1 MRRRA
6 TPPAAPG
13 RATRPP
19 GPRTWSARKS
29 ILPLA
34 AGGEPTLGSPPAL
47 RLTLP
52 DSVPRSGTRD
62 RAAGR
67 RLVRVAQRPLAR
79 HVLPVGARHGI
90 DEIVEAPARAGGLEQ
105 RVAGAREQHAVPRKP
120 AEEVRLQLGVL
131 ARLRDVDRDPA
142 GARGVELRPAVVAL
156 HLLRSAGRAV
166 AVGEREAHVPAR
178 RDAARARERDEQGM
192 EVGAVP
198 LAHFEAAR
206 SPEGARCTTVAGAV
220 PSSRS
225 ASTA

>member
-13 RATRPP
+13 RATRAP
-19 GPRTWSARKS
+19 GARTWSARKS
-29 ILPLA
+29 IVPLP
-34 AGGEPTLGSPPAL
+34 AGGEPPLGSPPA
-47 RLTLP
+47 RRFTLP
-52 DSVPRSGTRD
+52 DSVRRSGTRD
-62 RAAGR
+62 RPGGR

-79 HVLPVGARHGI
+79 HILPVGARHGI

-142 GARGVELRPAVVAL
+142 RARGVELRPAVVAL
-156 HLLRSAGRAV
+156 HLLWSAGRAV

-178 RDAARARERDEQGM
+178 RDAARARSEERR
-192 EVGAVP
+192 VGK
-198 LAHFEAAR
+198 EW
-206 SPEGARCTTVAGAV
+206 
-220 PSSRS
+220 
-225 ASTA
+225 